1 MKICSD
7 DLFQYVRK
15 SAVDFWIL
23 VSLILF
29 FLWIYFSL
37 GKLGKLG
44 KFFINH
50 YLSIS
55 CVCKTF
61 PIFRKNFRKALGKF

>member
-1 MKICSD
+1 MPLLRGIGF
-7 DLFQYVRK
+7 LNY
-15 SAVDFWIL
+15 
-23 VSLILF
+23 F
-29 FLWIYFSL
+29 FLWVYFS
-37 GKLGKLG
+37 LGKLG

-55 CVCKTF
+55 YVCKTF